1 MSIFADYTLRTIL
14 LGTMALGLFC
24 AILGSFAVL
33 RRQSLVGDTLAHA
46 ALPGVCIGFLL
57 TSSKAPVPILL
68 GAAFS
73 AGLAM
78 AWVQWITRNTR
89 TDWNT
94 ALGIALTSLFGL
106 GVLLL
111 SLIQRSPSANQA
123 GLDTILFGQAAA
135 LVQENVIAIL
145 IIGSIATA
153 ILIRIRQPYQLL
165 AFDPDYARASG
176 LNVARIEFL
185 QTTLLVAGIIIG
197 LNTVGVV
204 LLSALLVAPTVA
216 ARPWVRS
223 TSQLLLLA
231 AIFGLVTAASGAFL
245 SVNTPNLPTGP
256 TVVIISTFAVALS
269 QILHSVLHRKSDPKS
284 NRAKSQTA

>member
-1 MSIFADYTLRTIL
+1 MSVFTDYTLRTIL
-14 LGTMALGLFC
+14 LGTMSLGLFC

-57 TSSKAPVPILL
+57 TGSKAPLPILI
-68 GAAFS
+68 GAALT

-78 AWVQWITRNTR
+78 AWVRWITTKTR

-135 LVQENVIAIL
+135 LVQDNVIAIL
-145 IIGSIATA
+145 IVGIVATI

-165 AFDPDYARASG
+165 AFDPDFARASG

-223 TSQLLLLA
+223 TSQLLIVA
-231 AIFGLVTAASGAFL
+231 AILGLISSATGAL
-245 SVNTPNLPTGP
+245 ISVNTPNLPTGP
-256 TVVIISTFAVALS
+256 TVVIISTLAVALS
-269 QILHSVLHRKSDPKS
+269 QILYSFSHRKKS
-284 NRAKSQTA
+284 NPEVKTA

>member
-1 MSIFADYTLRTIL
+1 VSLFSDYTLRTIL
-14 LGTMALGLFC
+14 LGTMSLGLFC
-24 AILGSFAVL
+24 AVLGSFAVL

-57 TSSKAPVPILL
+57 TGSKAPLPILI
-68 GAAFS
+68 GAALT

-78 AWVQWITRNTR
+78 AWVRWITTKTR

-145 IIGSIATA
+145 IVGIVATA
-153 ILIRIRQPYQLL
+153 ILVRIRQPYQLL
-165 AFDPDYARASG
+165 AFDPDFARASG
-176 LNVARIEFL
+176 LNTARIEFL

-204 LLSALLVAPTVA
+204 LLSALLVAPTIA

-223 TSQLLLLA
+223 TSQLLIIS
-231 AIFGLVTAASGAFL
+231 AIFGLVSSATGAL
-245 SVNTPNLPTGP
+245 ISVNTPNLPTGP
-256 TVVIISTFAVALS
+256 TVVIISTLAVVVS
-269 QILHSVLHRKSDPKS
+269 QILYSLSHRKQRTPEVK
-284 NRAKSQTA
+284 TA

>member
-1 MSIFADYTLRTIL
+1 MSIFTDYTLRTIL
-14 LGTMALGLFC
+14 LGTMSLGLFC

-46 ALPGVCIGFLL
+46 ALPGVCLGFLL
-57 TSSKAPVPILL
+57 TGSKAPLPILI
-68 GAAFS
+68 GAALT

-78 AWVQWITRNTR
+78 AWVRWITTKTR

-145 IIGSIATA
+145 IVGTVATA
-153 ILIRIRQPYQLL
+153 VLIRIRQPYQLL
-165 AFDPDYARASG
+165 AFDPDFARASG
-176 LNVARIEFL
+176 LNTARIEFL

-204 LLSALLVAPTVA
+204 LLSALLVAPTIA

-223 TSQLLLLA
+223 TSQLLIIA
-231 AIFGLVTAASGAFL
+231 AIFGLVSSATGAL
-245 SVNTPNLPTGP
+245 ISVNTPNLPTGP
-256 TVVIISTFAVALS
+256 TVVIISTLAVALS
-269 QILHSVLHRKSDPKS
+269 QILYSFSHRKKRTPEVK
-284 NRAKSQTA
+284 TA

>member
-1 MSIFADYTLRTIL
+1 MTIFTDYTLRTIL
-14 LGTMALGLFC
+14 LGTMSLGLFC

-46 ALPGVCIGFLL
+46 ALPGVCLGFLL
-57 TSSKAPVPILL
+57 TGSKAPLPILI
-68 GAAFS
+68 GAALT

-78 AWVQWITRNTR
+78 AWVRWITTKTR

-145 IIGSIATA
+145 IVGIVATI
-153 ILIRIRQPYQLL
+153 ILVRIRQPYQLL
-165 AFDPDYARASG
+165 AFDPDFARASG
-176 LNVARIEFL
+176 LNTARIEFL

-223 TSQLLLLA
+223 TTQLLIIA
-231 AIFGLVTAASGAFL
+231 AILGLISSATGAL
-245 SVNTPNLPTGP
+245 ISVNTPNLPTGP
-256 TVVIISTFAVALS
+256 TVVIISTLAVALS
-269 QILHSVLHRKSDPKS
+269 QILYSLTHRKKS
-284 NRAKSQTA
+284 TPEMRTA

>member
-1 MSIFADYTLRTIL
+1 MSILTDYTLRTIL
-14 LGTMALGLFC
+14 LGTMSLGLFC

-46 ALPGVCIGFLL
+46 ALPGVCLGFLL
-57 TSSKAPVPILL
+57 TGSKAPLPVLI
-68 GAAFS
+68 GAALT

-78 AWVQWITRNTR
+78 AWVRWITTKTR

-145 IIGSIATA
+145 IVGIVATT
-153 ILIRIRQPYQLL
+153 ILFRIRQPYQLL
-165 AFDPDYARASG
+165 AFDPDFARASG

-223 TSQLLLLA
+223 TTQLLVVA
-231 AIFGLVTAASGAFL
+231 AILGLISSATGAL
-245 SVNTPNLPTGP
+245 ISVNTPNLPTGP
-256 TVVIISTFAVALS
+256 TVVIISTLAVALS
-269 QILHSVLHRKSDPKS
+269 QILYSLTHRKKS
-284 NRAKSQTA
+284 TPEMKTA